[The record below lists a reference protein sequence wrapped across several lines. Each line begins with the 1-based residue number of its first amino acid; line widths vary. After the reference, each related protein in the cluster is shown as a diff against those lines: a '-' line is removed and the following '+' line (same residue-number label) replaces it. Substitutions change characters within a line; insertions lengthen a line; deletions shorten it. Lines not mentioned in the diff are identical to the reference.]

1 VASEVTQSRIERLAA
16 RELEQFAGRIPV
28 PVEEI
33 VRAGGA
39 RVVRNR
45 HDGQQSSFHYRE
57 TARLIIGVN
66 SSPSPRRVR
75 FAIAHAYG
83 HALLC
88 DRPLMVCHSVDTD
101 PDRERTPSEPSGV
114 EESEANWFAGC
125 LLMPADAVR
134 AALVRQVGDG
144 YESRDELIQRLAA
157 EFEVSRE
164 AMGWRLIWLGLT
176 MG

>member
-1 VASEVTQSRIERLAA
+1 MRQASVERLAA
-16 RELEQFAGRIPV
+16 RELESFAGRIPV

-39 RVVRNR
+39 QVVRNR
-45 HDGQQSSFHYRE
+45 HGGPQSGFFYRE
-57 TARLIIGVN
+57 GARLIIGVN

-75 FAIAHAYG
+75 FAIAHAFG

-88 DRPLMVCHSVDTD
+88 DRPLVVCHHIQPE
-101 PDRERTPSEPSGV
+101 PDRARTPSEPSNA
-114 EESEANWFAGC
+114 EESAANWFAGC

-134 AALVRQVGDG
+134 ASLARHVGEG
-144 YESRDELIQRLAA
+144 YQSRDELIGRMAA
-157 EFEVSRE
+157 EFEVSVE

-176 MG
+176 MA